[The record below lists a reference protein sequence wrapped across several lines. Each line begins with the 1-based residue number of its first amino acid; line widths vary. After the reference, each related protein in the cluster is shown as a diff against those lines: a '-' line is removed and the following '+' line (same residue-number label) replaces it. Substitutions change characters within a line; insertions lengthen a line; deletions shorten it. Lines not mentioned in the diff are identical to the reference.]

1 MLNYYLVEENEIL
14 KQDLYIKIKIKIML
28 LKKLQLK
35 TIDYRFGLTMCFL
48 LFFNSVISAQEIIKD
63 VVAEKPVEAVHSGQ
77 RQKVDGIIAT
87 VGDYI
92 VLDSDIDKGFLEITA
107 QGGSVKDITRCQ
119 MLGKLLEDKLYA
131 HQAIQDSIIVSDAE
145 VRSMMDDRLNYMLQQ
160 VGDINKVVAYYKKNS
175 VEEFKTYFS
184 DILKEQKLASEMRDK
199 IVKDVEITPEE
210 VRNFFKKIPKEEL
223 PTFGAEMEV
232 AQIVIEPKVSKEDK
246 QKVIDRLNA
255 IRKDV
260 LEGSS
265 FATKAVLYSLD
276 PGSAPNGGFYKMTRK
291 TPFVKEFKDVA
302 FSLQE
307 GEISEPFETTF
318 GYHIIM
324 VDKIKGQE
332 VELRHILISPTVS
345 EDALKEAKERII
357 NIRNKIVSKE
367 ISFADAARTESDE
380 KETRANGG
388 TLVNPNTQDTRFEL
402 TKMDPTL
409 YSQVSN
415 LKDDEVSQP
424 LLNTDDK
431 GKKTYKLIT
440 VTNRIDE
447 HVADYAKDYTK
458 IKELALKEKQINAIA
473 KWFDTKIK
481 DTYIK
486 IIGEYRDCSFANNWL
501 KK

>member
-1 MLNYYLVEENEIL
+1 
-14 KQDLYIKIKIKIML
+14 ML

-35 TIDYRFGLTMCFL
+35 TIDYKLVLTMCFL
-48 LFFNSVISAQEIIKD
+48 FFFNSIISAQEIIKD
-63 VVAEKPVEAVHSGQ
+63 TVIQKPVQLQSGQ
-77 RQKVDGIIAT
+77 KQKIDGIIAN

-92 VLDSDIDKGFLEITA
+92 VLDSDIDKGYLEISA
-107 QGGSVKDITRCQ
+107 SGGSTKDITRCQ

-131 HQAIQDSIIVSDAE
+131 HQAIQDSIVVSDAE
-145 VRSMMDDRLNYMLQQ
+145 IRGMMDDRLNYMVQQ
-160 VGDINKVVAYYKKNS
+160 VGNIDKVVAYYKKNS

-184 DILKEQKLASEMRDK
+184 DILKEQKLASEMTKK
-199 IVKDVEITPEE
+199 IVDAVEITPEE

-232 AQIVIEPKVSKEDK
+232 AQIVVEPKVSAEDE
-246 QKVIDRLNA
+246 QKVKDRLNA

-265 FATKAVLYSLD
+265 FATKAVLYSQD
-276 PGSAPNGGFYKMTRK
+276 PGSSPNGGFYKMTRK

-302 FSLQE
+302 FSLGE
-307 GEISEPFETTF
+307 GEISEPFKTTF

-332 VELRHILISPTVS
+332 VELRHILIAPTVS
-345 EDALKEAKERII
+345 ETALKDAKERIA
-357 NIRNKIVSKE
+357 NIRAKIENKE
-367 ISFADAARTESDE
+367 ITFAEAARTESDE

-388 TLVNPNTQDTRFEL
+388 TLINPNTQDTRFEL

-415 LKDDEVSQP
+415 LKDNEISQP
-424 LLNTDDK
+424 ILNTDDK

-440 VTNRIDE
+440 ITNRIDA
-447 HVADYAKDYTK
+447 HTADYAKDYTK
-458 IKELALKEKQINAIA
+458 IKELALKEKQITTIS

-486 IIGEYRDCSFANNWL
+486 IIGEYRDCNFVYNWL

>member
-1 MLNYYLVEENEIL
+1 
-14 KQDLYIKIKIKIML
+14 ML
-28 LKKLQLK
+28 LKKVQLK
-35 TIDYRFGLTMCFL
+35 TIDFKLVLTMCFL
-48 LFFNSVISAQEIIKD
+48 FFFSSVISAQEVIKD
-63 VVAEKPVEAVHSGQ
+63 SVVEKPVQVSID
-77 RQKVDGIIAT
+77 KKKIDGIIAT

-92 VLDSDIDKGFLEITA
+92 VLDSDIDKGFVEITA

-145 VRSMMDDRLNYMLQQ
+145 VKNLMDERLNYMLPQAG
-160 VGDINKVVAYYKKNS
+160 GDINKIVAFYKKSS

-184 DILKEQKLASEMRDK
+184 DILKEQKLSAEMQKK
-199 IVKDVEITPEE
+199 IVDGVEITPEE

-232 AQIVIEPKVSKEDK
+232 AQIVVEPKVSQADK
-246 QKVIDRLNA
+246 QKVIDRLNS
-255 IRKDV
+255 IKKDV
-260 LEGSS
+260 MEGSS
-265 FATKAVLYSLD
+265 FATKAVLYSAD
-276 PGSAPNGGFYKMTRK
+276 PGSAPNGGYYKMTRK

-302 FSLQE
+302 FSLGE
-307 GEISEPFETTF
+307 GEISEPFETTY

-324 VDKIKGQE
+324 VEKIKGQE

-345 EDALKEAKERII
+345 EDALKEAKERIA
-357 NIRNKIVSKE
+357 NIRKKIESKE
-367 ISFADAARTESDE
+367 LSFADAARTESDE
-380 KETRANGG
+380 KQTRANGG
-388 TLVNPNTQDTRFEL
+388 VLVNPNTQDTRFEL

-415 LKDDEVSQP
+415 LKDKEVSQP
-424 LLNTDDK
+424 LLDTDEK

-440 VTNRIDE
+440 VTNRIDS
-447 HVADYAKDYTK
+447 HTADYAQDYTK
-458 IKELALKEKQINAIA
+458 IKELALKEKQFTTIG

-486 IIGEYRDCSFANNWL
+486 IIGEYRDCNFTNNWL